1 MCIRD
6 SYISPGMWFID
17 GPFLVDGNLSIDAG
31 TKLIFS
37 EDAYLIVKGK
47 VNFNGSENNQIEFLP
62 KDKSWKGFYLISDK
76 ESKSIIKNLVVRSTS
91 AMQVGVLNLTGGF
104 TIYNSDILLKNIHFL
119 DSTAED
125 SINIVNS
132 EIEIDNLRSSV
143 GKVPG
148 LAVVQVGNVAASSVY
163 VKAKTKSAK
172 EVGIEVID
180 HHIGEETTEK
190 ELLELVNKL
199 NNQENVNGIL
209 VQLPLPKHINEQI
222 ILDSIHPDKDADGFH
237 PLNVGRLSIASNNDE
252 NLLIPCT
259 PYGCLLMLKGLDVNL
274 SGMNA
279 VVVGRSNIVGKPMAQ
294 LLLKESCTVT
304 VAHSKTKNLED
315 VCRKADIV
323 VAAVGRPEM
332 IKGDWIKKGAIVIDV
347 GINKTDKGI
356 VGDVA
361 FDEVSKNAKALTPVP
376 GGVGPMTIACLLK
389 NTIDCFKRSQI

>member
-1 MCIRD
+1 
-6 SYISPGMWFID
+6 
-17 GPFLVDGNLSIDAG
+17 
-31 TKLIFS
+31 
-37 EDAYLIVKGK
+37 
-47 VNFNGSENNQIEFLP
+47 
-62 KDKSWKGFYLISDK
+62 
-76 ESKSIIKNLVVRSTS
+76 
-91 AMQVGVLNLTGGF
+91 
-104 TIYNSDILLKNIHFL
+104 
-119 DSTAED
+119 
-125 SINIVNS
+125 
-132 EIEIDNLRSSV
+132 
-143 GKVPG
+143 

-180 HHIGEETTEK
+180 YHIGEETTQK

-199 NNQENVNGIL
+199 NHQENVNGIL

-304 VAHSKTKNLED
+304 IAHSKTKNLED
-315 VCRKADIV
+315 VCRNADIV

-347 GINKTDKGI
+347 AINRIEIEQDGEKKNKV
-356 VGDVA
+356 VGDVNFA
-361 FDEVSKNAKALTPVP
+361 QAEKHALAITPVP
-376 GGVGPMTIACLLK
+376 GGVGPMTIACLLR
-389 NTIDCFKRSQI
+389 NTTAAFKLKFLD